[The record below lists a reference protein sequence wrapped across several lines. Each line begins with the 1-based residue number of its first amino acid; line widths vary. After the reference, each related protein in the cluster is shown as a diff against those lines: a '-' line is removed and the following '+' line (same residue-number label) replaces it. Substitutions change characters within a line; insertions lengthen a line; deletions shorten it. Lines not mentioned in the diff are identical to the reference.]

1 MTTSNESFYSSIDG
15 ALTPEQAAQALAL
28 AESGDTGLTPDPG
41 GAPATTAAPD
51 DKGGAEAGT
60 INAQQAAP
68 AADGVHGAKPVPE
81 GQQTA
86 DNTVVLARDG
96 KHTISFDEVLKIRKQ
111 RDEAQATA
119 DSAQQQLAVLQAE
132 AQARADAGQ
141 APTKTDNLAAQA
153 QAAIDAGADADLFG
167 DFSEAGLRDGL
178 LKLHQQ
184 SREQLR
190 NELRAEMQ
198 EELKKELQPLREQ
211 QSKSAADAHLDA
223 IYTAHPNADS
233 IVESAEFKAW
243 VDSQPSVVRNAYWDL
258 FDAKTGGTS
267 AEIVEVFDAY
277 KAATEKPS
285 SQPAADPRAA
295 AKAAADAA
303 RADPPSSLSSI
314 PGGRVDGLSPDERMS
329 ELTSGVDLLYAME
342 GKTPEQITAWLN
354 KQM

>member
-1 MTTSNESFYSSIDG
+1 MTTSNESFYSTIDG

-28 AESGDTGLTPDPG
+28 AESGDTGDKPETG

-51 DKGGAEAGT
+51 DKGATEAGT
-60 INAQQAAP
+60 TSEQQAAP
-68 AADGVHGAKPVPE
+68 AAGGTDGAKAVPE
-81 GQQTA
+81 AEQTA

-111 RDEAQATA
+111 RDEAQAAA
-119 DSAQQQLAVLQAE
+119 DNAQQQLAALHAE

-141 APTKTDNLAAQA
+141 APTKTDTRAAEA
-153 QAAIDAGADADLFG
+153 QAAIEAGADADLFG

-190 NELRAEMQ
+190 NELRAELQ
-198 EELKKELQPLREQ
+198 QELKKELQPLREQ
-211 QSKSAADAHLDA
+211 QSKSSSDAHLDA

-243 VDSQPSVVRNAYWDL
+243 VDSQPSVVRNAYWGL
-258 FDAKTGGTS
+258 FDPKTGGTS

-285 SQPAADPRAA
+285 SQPAADPKAA
-295 AKAAADAA
+295 AKAATEAV
-303 RADPPSSLSSI
+303 RAGPPSSLSSI
-314 PGGRVDGLSPDERMS
+314 PGGRVDGLSPDERMA
-329 ELTSGVDLLYAME
+329 ELSGVDLHYAME

>member
-1 MTTSNESFYSSIDG
+1 MTTSHESFYSSIDG

-28 AESGDTGLTPDPG
+28 AESGDTGDKPEPG
-41 GAPATTAAPD
+41 GEPATTAVPD
-51 DKGGAEAGT
+51 DKGALDADTTSE
-60 INAQQAAP
+60 QQAAP
-68 AADGVHGAKPVPE
+68 AAGGTEGAKAVPE
-81 GQQTA
+81 AEQTA

-119 DSAQQQLAVLQAE
+119 DNAQQQLAALQAE

-141 APTKTDNLAAQA
+141 APTKTDTMAAQA

-190 NELRAEMQ
+190 NELRAELQ

-211 QSKSAADAHLDA
+211 QSKSSSDAHLDA

-243 VDSQPSVVRNAYWDL
+243 VDSQPSVVRNAYWGL

-285 SQPAADPRAA
+285 SQPAADLKAA
-295 AKAAADAA
+295 AKAATEAV

-314 PGGRVDGLSPDERMS
+314 PGGRVDGLSPDERMA
-329 ELTSGVDLLYAME
+329 ELSGVDLHYAME

>member
-15 ALTPEQAAQALAL
+15 ALTPEQAAQALAM
-28 AESGDTGLTPDPG
+28 AESGDTGAKPEPG

-51 DKGGAEAGT
+51 DKGATEAGT
-60 INAQQAAP
+60 TSEQQAAP
-68 AADGVHGAKPVPE
+68 AAGGTDGAKAVPE
-81 GQQTA
+81 AEQTA

-119 DSAQQQLAVLQAE
+119 DNAQQQLAALQAE

-141 APTKTDNLAAQA
+141 APTKTDTMAAQA

-178 LKLHQQ
+178 LKLHQL

-258 FDAKTGGTS
+258 FDAKTGGTA

-295 AKAAADAA
+295 AKAAADAV